1 MCYTTRTLKQ
11 QHNGSDTMQAQAQLQ
26 QELISAALHALKEYV
41 DFMHYDSTHADSCV
55 EDVAQHVDDVVY
67 VCKIVKQFA
76 QDKDVAK
83 FCDALYA
90 QDTLVRDYFADV
102 IYIAEEFV

>member
-1 MCYTTRTLKQ
+1 MQ
-11 QHNGSDTMQAQAQLQ
+11 QVQ
-26 QELISAALHALKEYV
+26 QELISATLQALKDYV
-41 DFMHYDSTHADSCV
+41 DFVQADSTCADCTA
-55 EDVAQHVDDVVY
+55 EDIAQHVDDVVY
-67 VCKIVKQFA
+67 VCNIVKQFA
-76 QDKDVAK
+76 QDKDAAK